1 MRNSIFSGVLDR
13 ASKTVKNW
21 WILLIVGILLIAAG
35 IVVFCYPTVSL
46 KVLSIL
52 FGVVILACGIVQLA
66 LAISTGN
73 YFLTR
78 GYIVA
83 GGILNVFLGIILL
96 ANPGWTVQIMP
107 VLLGLWMLYE
117 SFMIMGAGSDMSM
130 FSIGGAGWTIALGVI
145 LLVISMITLIWSNSV
160 GTALVVVLTGIAFI
174 IDGIFAIYASLCLKD
189 VKQSLVQARQD
200 LGLEEPKVEDA
211 KVVDEE

>member
-1 MRNSIFSGVLDR
+1 MRSNIISGVVDR
-13 ASKTVKNW
+13 ASKSVKNW
-21 WILLIVGILLIAAG
+21 WILLIAGILLIAAG

-52 FGVVILACGIVQLA
+52 FGVVILVSGIAQLA

-96 ANPGWTVQIMP
+96 ANPDWTILIMP
-107 VLLGLWMLYE
+107 ILLGLWMLYE

-130 FSIGGAGWTIALGVI
+130 FRITGSGWTIAMGV
-145 LLVISMITLIWSNSV
+145 LLLMLAIMTLIWNNSV
-160 GTALVVVLTGIAFI
+160 GAAMVVVLTGIAFI
-174 IDGIFAIYASLCLKD
+174 LDGIFAIYASFCLKD
-189 VKQSLVQARQD
+189 VSKSLQTVKSEI
-200 LGLEEPKVEDA
+200 LGEQPVEDA
-211 KVVDEE
+211 KVIDEE

>member
-52 FGVVILACGIVQLA
+52 FGVVILASGVVQLA

-96 ANPGWTVQIMP
+96 ANPEWTVQIMP

-130 FSIGGAGWTIALGVI
+130 FSIGGSGWTIALGVI
-145 LLVISMITLIWSNSV
+145 LLAISMITLIWSSSV
-160 GTALVVVLTGIAFI
+160 GAALVVVLTGIAFI
-174 IDGIFAIYASLCLKD
+174 LDGIFAIYASFCLKD
-189 VKQSLVQARQD
+189 VKKSLVQARQD